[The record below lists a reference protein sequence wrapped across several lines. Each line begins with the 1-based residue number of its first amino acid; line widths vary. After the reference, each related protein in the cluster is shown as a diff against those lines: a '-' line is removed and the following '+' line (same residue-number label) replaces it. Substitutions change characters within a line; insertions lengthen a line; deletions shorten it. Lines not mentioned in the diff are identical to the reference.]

1 MVAAKGHTAPR
12 QRPSSSLTSL
22 PSFSRIC
29 TSWDETSLE
38 AVLKL
43 LGEKKRVEKAY
54 SSVQMNCASSS
65 YAKAIS
71 DKCHPSAMATAHP
84 LAAQTQMAKR
94 WLWTST
100 CQFATSVQWHPV
112 SDEDRLPMAHAA
124 SYLWL
129 LADRVWL
136 FQSLAKA
143 RCF

>member
-1 MVAAKGHTAPR
+1 M
-12 QRPSSSLTSL
+12 
-22 PSFSRIC
+22 F
-29 TSWDETSLE
+29 
-38 AVLKL
+38 
-43 LGEKKRVEKAY
+43 
-54 SSVQMNCASSS
+54 
-65 YAKAIS
+65 AKAIS
-71 DKCHPSAMATAHP
+71 DKCHPGAMATAHP

-100 CQFATSVQWHPV
+100 CQFATSVQLHPV